1 MQYRASE
8 EIINRVLNN
17 LEGKEDKDKGL
28 IWHWQGSGKT
38 LTMIFAANKL
48 YHKKKLENP
57 SIFFIVDRIEL
68 EEQLYEEFGAL
79 DIVQPDI
86 IGSIDDLRKI
96 LKHDEGKGKRGILIT
111 LIHKFRVEELEALYK
126 ELKQQSEHRETIL
139 NRRNVIAF
147 IDEGHR
153 SQYGTMAA
161 QMKRILS
168 KAFFFAL
175 TGTPI
180 SKKGR
185 DTYWEFSYPPGEKYL
200 DRYFITDS
208 QRDGFTVKILYQPK
222 LEKEVPPEKRNA

>member
-1 MQYRASE
+1 
-8 EIINRVLNN
+8 
-17 LEGKEDKDKGL
+17 
-28 IWHWQGSGKT
+28 
-38 LTMIFAANKL
+38 
-48 YHKKKLENP
+48 
-57 SIFFIVDRIEL
+57 
-68 EEQLYEEFGAL
+68 
-79 DIVQPDI
+79 
-86 IGSIDDLRKI
+86 
-96 LKHDEGKGKRGILIT
+96 

-126 ELKQQSEHRETIL
+126 ELKQQSENRETIL

-185 DTYWEFSYPPGEKYL
+185 DTYWEFSYPPEEKYL
-200 DRYFITDS
+200 DR
-208 QRDGFTVKILYQPK
+208 VLYHR
-222 LEKEVPPEKRNA
+222 LSTRWFHSENSVPTKTGKRSTPEKRNAGYIPHNRIRRTP